1 MNELW
6 IPQPHT
12 LFQWEREK
20 LSLGSHSLSICI
32 SVFWKWPQMH
42 LSRSQYTKLRTL
54 NHISVELGLA
64 EVNISVELVV
74 AVGARQVAKSQGKP
88 HRKTAI
94 NNREKM
100 MELMKA
106 AFRSRDI
113 GASSSSSFS
122 RTSASLVASLA
133 ASLSSL
139 ATSVYSVILDQDWG
153 LCAVRLPK
161 ESVYKTPSGESW
173 RSRCNLPWYSLY
185 ATYLVVHK

>member
-1 MNELW
+1 
-6 IPQPHT
+6 
-12 LFQWEREK
+12 
-20 LSLGSHSLSICI
+20 
-32 SVFWKWPQMH
+32 MH
-42 LSRSQYTKLRTL
+42 LSRSQYTKLRIL

-139 ATSVYSVILDQDWG
+139 ATSVYSVILDQD
-153 LCAVRLPK
+153 
-161 ESVYKTPSGESW
+161 
-173 RSRCNLPWYSLY
+173 
-185 ATYLVVHK
+185 

>member
-1 MNELW
+1 M
-6 IPQPHT
+6 
-12 LFQWEREK
+12 
-20 LSLGSHSLSICI
+20 
-32 SVFWKWPQMH
+32 
-42 LSRSQYTKLRTL
+42 RTL

-74 AVGARQVAKSQGKP
+74 AVGATQVARSQGKP

-122 RTSASLVASLA
+122 RTSASLA

-139 ATSVYSVILDQDWG
+139 ATSVYSVILDQD
-153 LCAVRLPK
+153 
-161 ESVYKTPSGESW
+161 
-173 RSRCNLPWYSLY
+173 
-185 ATYLVVHK
+185 